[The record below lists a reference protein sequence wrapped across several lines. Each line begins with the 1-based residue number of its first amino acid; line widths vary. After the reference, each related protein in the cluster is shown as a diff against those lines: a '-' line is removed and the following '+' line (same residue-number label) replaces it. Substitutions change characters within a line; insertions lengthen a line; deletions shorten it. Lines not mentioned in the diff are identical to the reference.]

1 MKDKVMKQLEKIL
14 NGTEVISRIFF
25 YIGAVALVIM
35 FILVFLDVTLRLLIN
50 HPVNGTDV
58 YASYLMVAVGF
69 LALGY
74 GELNGAHVKME
85 YFGEKFF
92 GAFRKYLQLIVLLI
106 VIAFFVIM
114 TMQIGA
120 RANSDRIAKILISNS
135 NLPLPVWWQS
145 AIATAGSGMLVLA
158 LIVEFIRKLLAI
170 VLKLPEKPNSI
181 ISEKQGA

>member
-1 MKDKVMKQLEKIL
+1 
-14 NGTEVISRIFF
+14 
-25 YIGAVALVIM
+25 
-35 FILVFLDVTLRLLIN
+35 
-50 HPVNGTDV
+50 
-58 YASYLMVAVGF
+58 MVAVGF

-92 GAFRKYLQLIVLLI
+92 GKYRKYLQLFVLLV
-106 VIAFFVIM
+106 VISFFVIM

-158 LIVEFIRKLLAI
+158 LIVEFIRKLLMI
-170 VLKLPEKPNSI
+170 ILKVPEKSNSI

>member
-1 MKDKVMKQLEKIL
+1 MKQLEKVL
-14 NGTEVISRIFF
+14 NGVEFISKIFF
-25 YIGAVALVIM
+25 YVGVVALAIM
-35 FILVFLDVTLRLLIN
+35 FLLIFLDVTLRLLIN

-58 YASYLMVAVGF
+58 YATYLMVAVGF
-69 LALGY
+69 LALGF
-74 GELNGAHVKME
+74 GEFNGAHVKME
-85 YFGEKFF
+85 YFGERFF

-145 AIATAGSGMLVLA
+145 AIAAAGSGMLVLA
-158 LIVEFIRKLLAI
+158 LIVEFIRKLLKI
-170 VLKLPEKPNSI
+170 VLKLPGKPLPI